1 MDRSTEQIIKQIA
14 EIQLEA
20 IQIAKKEHLTGIQL
34 KSLFGKSITK
44 DVDKVIDDLTTMYNQ
59 VMGFPEAIRL
69 LPGYQLSLCSKILTE
84 NQETWSLDNSEGVY
98 GAFELLDYLIKNR

>member
-59 VMGFPEAIRL
+59 VRGFPEAIRL
-69 LPGYQLSLCSKILTE
+69 LPGYQLSICSKILTE
-84 NQETWSLDNSEGVY
+84 NRETWSLDNSEGVY
-98 GAFELLDYLIKNR
+98 GAFELLDYLIKNG

>member
-44 DVDKVIDDLTTMYNQ
+44 NVDKVIDDLTTMYNQ
-59 VMGFPEAIRL
+59 VRGFPEAIRL

>member
-59 VMGFPEAIRL
+59 VTGFPEAIRL

-84 NQETWSLDNSEGVY
+84 NRETWSLDNSEGVY
-98 GAFELLDYLIKNR
+98 GAFELLDYLIKSR

>member
-59 VMGFPEAIRL
+59 VRGFPEAIRL
-69 LPGYQLSLCSKILTE
+69 LPGYQLSLCSKVLTK
-84 NQETWSLDNSEGVY
+84 NKETWSLDNSEGVY
-98 GAFELLDYLIKNR
+98 GAFELLDYLIKNG